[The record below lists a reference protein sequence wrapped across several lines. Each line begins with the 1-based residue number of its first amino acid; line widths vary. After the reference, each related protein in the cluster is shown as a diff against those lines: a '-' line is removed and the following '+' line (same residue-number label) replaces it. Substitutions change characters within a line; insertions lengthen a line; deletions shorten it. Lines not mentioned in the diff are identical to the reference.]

1 MPAQHP
7 GVAEP
12 ADGVLRRLGHEVRV
26 GQPVARVDQELP
38 DLVGPEARQV
48 EVEAKISQVAQ
59 FDAQQLL
66 VPPRVEGEPVVGE
79 DIRALL
85 RLGEMRQLDHR
96 HLGHAE
102 LARGQQPAVPGDDA
116 ALAIHQNGVG
126 EAELTDRGGYLRHLH
141 VAVGAGVAR
150 VGHQRVDAR
159 GVVGRKHGLCAT
171 LAHPALP
178 SISRVGEGDVVSSG
192 NGVKRLITT
201 CTGASPA
208 GGPDSSTWCFSRQP
222 APAFSQKIVAAM
234 FPGVVACWQRHCATR
249 AVASTVPASS
259 SCRDVLR
266 SVGGL
271 QRTTRA
277 TSSCGTPKQAIA
289 FTRRRCSSAGTKGL
303 AGIPA
308 SLRRSAPAH
317 ARRDARRIPRAES
330 RAQYDAVAMLCAPL
344 R

>member
-150 VGHQRVDAR
+150 IRDQLLHPRRPVQRKFSCAHQLLHAHKQRRTAR
-159 GVVGRKHGLCAT
+159 SRPAILRNAESGPQCA
-171 LAHPALP
+171 
-178 SISRVGEGDVVSSG
+178 
-192 NGVKRLITT
+192 
-201 CTGASPA
+201 CASP
-208 GGPDSSTWCFSRQP
+208 RY
-222 APAFSQKIVAAM
+222 AP
-234 FPGVVACWQRHCATR
+234 
-249 AVASTVPASS
+249 
-259 SCRDVLR
+259 LR
-266 SVGGL
+266 RRGSSVGG
-271 QRTTRA
+271 A
-277 TSSCGTPKQAIA
+277 
-289 FTRRRCSSAGTKGL
+289 
-303 AGIPA
+303 
-308 SLRRSAPAH
+308 RSAF
-317 ARRDARRIPRAES
+317 
-330 RAQYDAVAMLCAPL
+330 L
-344 R
+344 